1 MQPLDRHGAQ
11 TAPRMG
17 IALIG
22 FLNRSSMAFT
32 VLLLL
37 ALPRAGAAGTIRGVV
52 RVPATPEPAAAT
64 ANPYPGRASAL
75 PGRHVPPYGLVTDAV
90 VYVTQVP
97 ASAESLLAGDPSGHV
112 LAQKNQAFSERVL
125 SCVVGTTVDFP
136 NQDPIFH
143 NVFSVSPVKR
153 FDLGKYPRG
162 HSKKVTFNKTGLV
175 QVFCDIH
182 PSMACFILVLPNRA
196 FVRPDENG
204 AYALP
209 RLPGGSYTVKV
220 WHPDFGELTRTVK
233 VPASGEVALDLGY

>member
-1 MQPLDRHGAQ
+1 ML
-11 TAPRMG
+11 
-17 IALIG
+17 
-22 FLNRSSMAFT
+22 
-32 VLLLL
+32 VLL
-37 ALPRAGAAGTIRGVV
+37 ALGVARAGAAGTIAGTLKVRAVSAGVS
-52 RVPATPEPAAAT
+52 

-75 PGRHVPPYGLVTDAV
+75 PGRHEPAHGLPTDGV
-90 VYVTQVP
+90 VWVEKIP
-97 ASAESLLAGDPSGHV
+97 ARADSLIAGDPSGRV

-162 HSKKVTFNKTGLV
+162 HSKKVTFNKTGVV

-196 FVRPDENG
+196 FARPKESG
-204 AYALP
+204 AFE
-209 RLPGGSYTVKV
+209 LPGLPAGTYVVKA
-220 WHPDFGELTRTVK
+220 WHPDFGELSRTVK
-233 VPASGEVALDLGY
+233 VPASGAAAVDFEY

>member
-1 MQPLDRHGAQ
+1 
-11 TAPRMG
+11 MG

-22 FLNRSSMAFT
+22 FPIRSSMAFA
-32 VLLLL
+32 VLFLLT
-37 ALPRAGAAGTIRGVV
+37 LPRAGAAGTIKGVV

-90 VYVTQVP
+90 VYVTQIP
-97 ASAESLLAGDPSGHV
+97 APAESLLANDPSGHV

-162 HSKKVTFNKTGLV
+162 HSKRLIFGKAGLV
-175 QVFCDIH
+175 QVYCDIH
-182 PSMACFILVLPNRA
+182 ANMAGYILVLPNHAFARPDGDGA
-196 FVRPDENG
+196 FVLPELPAG
-204 AYALP
+204 AY
-209 RLPGGSYTVKV
+209 RLRI
-220 WHPDFGELTRTVK
+220 WHPDLPEVRREVE
-233 VPASGEVALDLGY
+233 VPGSGDVRVDVSF

>member
-1 MQPLDRHGAQ
+1 MNAI
-11 TAPRMG
+11 T
-17 IALIG
+17 
-22 FLNRSSMAFT
+22 RSTLSLSF
-32 VLLLL
+32 VLLL
-37 ALPRAGAAGTIRGVV
+37 APPCVAGTIRGTLG
-52 RVPATPEPAAAT
+52 VPAVSAGVS

-75 PGRHVPPYGLVTDAV
+75 PGRHDPAHGLVTDAV
-90 VYVTQVP
+90 IYVEKIP
-97 ASAESLLAGDPSGHV
+97 ARAESLLADDPSGRV

-125 SCVVGTTVDFP
+125 SCVAGTTVDFP

-196 FVRPDENG
+196 FTRPDDDG
-204 AYALP
+204 AFTLP
-209 RLPGGSYTVKV
+209 HLPAGTYTVKA
-220 WHPDFGELTRTVK
+220 WHPDFGELTRTVR
-233 VPASGEVALDLGY
+233 VPASGEAALELEY